1 MQIQFF
7 AYSNQSPSFPLLL
20 NKHICAFIKT
30 FLLEWGSTNI
40 MLPQLKCRY
49 FICCFCKAECTLKH
63 SCFYKLT
70 IGAFLLFISGFLR
83 RKMDIISPRAV
94 TGACDHSI
102 TCLFSVENCDL
113 FKICCLHHFI
123 SFLIIIEY
131 RQLVSILSL
140 VYLSSLSMQDLTI
153 LTIPYITRLVA
164 FARFPVTATTTS
176 EYCFAFLAAFAK
188 HW

>member
-40 MLPQLKCRY
+40 RLPQLKCRY

-63 SCFYKLT
+63 SCFYKLP

-140 VYLSSLSMQDLTI
+140 VYLSSLTSKHARSYYIDNTLYHTTCRIRQ
-153 LTIPYITRLVA
+153 IP
-164 FARFPVTATTTS
+164 S
-176 EYCFAFLAAFAK
+176 NSHHHK
-188 HW
+188 